1 MTPYWDTLVD
11 VAWGGFFLLCFL
23 VILAIGAGVV

>member
-11 VAWGGFFLLCFL
+11 VAWGAFFLACALL
-23 VILAIGAGVV
+23 ILAIGAGLV